1 MKTIYY
7 SDPLHDD
14 FANNGIK
21 SKPLTEN
28 YKYIPGNPL
37 RRSFDFLFYHCIA
50 VPIVF
55 VYQKVRFRE
64 KIVNRSALLPYLLS
78 GFYLFH
84 SFCKI
89 YNKIHRNKSYYSA
102 QQL

>member
-14 FANNGIK
+14 FANNGIL
-21 SKPLTEN
+21 SKPLPED
-28 YKYIPGNPL
+28 YKYIRNNPV

-50 VPIVF
+50 VPLVY

-64 KIVNRSALLPYLLS
+64 KIVNRRALLEMPLHRTLSHFRAKRILLQVRTRLRFPVYDS
-78 GFYLFH
+78 
-84 SFCKI
+84 
-89 YNKIHRNKSYYSA
+89 
-102 QQL
+102 